1 MGLPSTHGRGHVP
14 QAARP
19 RRRLTDRAQPARR
32 AQARSR
38 AAPTLDRHPPAVQ
51 QETCWKTM
59 SGRLVSLRVSRGQSK
74 GKGNA
79 RTSTDLDEREPRG
92 AEALSGRDDS
102 QQLAELDTTA
112 LYKGGKERVR
122 SAGAA

>member
-1 MGLPSTHGRGHVP
+1 MCI

-19 RRRLTDRAQPARR
+19 RRRLPDRAQPARR

-38 AAPTLDRHPPAVQ
+38 AAPTLDWHPPPVQ
-51 QETCWKTM
+51 QEICWKTM
-59 SGRLVSLRVSRGQSK
+59 SGRRVSLRVSRGQSK

-79 RTSTDLDEREPRG
+79 HTSTDLDEREPRG

-102 QQLAELDTTA
+102 QKLAKFDTTA
-112 LYKGGKERVR
+112 LYNAGKERVR